1 MSTSDLNERRQAIN
15 YFRGIGATIPT
26 ALEDA
31 FQALDAV
38 LRTRVTTEPVPD
50 AYAIDVDNAQK
61 VTTDY
66 VAALSRRA
74 ASEDGVAAIRGA
86 VGARLI
92 NECGEARDS
101 ILADPKVRAEFD
113 AGSAVYS
120 EHYATVA
127 GLTTA
132 AEAMD
137 ADGTGDALVAFRAVS
152 AATQRL
158 DKLVNALLDLT
169 APVPHGVLRTRSKL
183 SAAMTLGLT
192 ADPPA
197 DSAAYLAALDAAN
210 VRGGVPD
217 RHSPYGIYGAQ
228 IDAGAVPGL
237 PTDTTEWR
245 RRADAFDVD
254 AARVELYLPAFA
266 RIG

>member
-1 MSTSDLNERRQAIN
+1 MSTSDLNERRQAVA
-15 YFRGIGATIPT
+15 YLRGIGATIPT

-50 AYAIDVDNAQK
+50 AYAINANNAQK

-74 ASEDGVAAIRGA
+74 ANEDGVGAIRGA
-86 VGARLI
+86 VGARVI

-113 AGSAVYS
+113 AGSAVYG
-120 EHYATVA
+120 EHYATVT
-127 GLTTA
+127 GLRTA

-169 APVPHGVLRTRSKL
+169 APTPAEVRRTRSKF

-197 DSAAYLAALDAAN
+197 DSAAYLAALDAGY
-210 VRGGVPD
+210 VRDGVPD
-217 RHSPYGIYGAQ
+217 RHYVFGVYGPQ
-228 IDAGAVPGL
+228 IDADAVLGL
-237 PTDTTEWR
+237 PADAAEWR
-245 RRADAFDVD
+245 DRADRFDVD
-254 AARVELYLPAFA
+254 AARIELYLPAFIA
-266 RIG
+266 